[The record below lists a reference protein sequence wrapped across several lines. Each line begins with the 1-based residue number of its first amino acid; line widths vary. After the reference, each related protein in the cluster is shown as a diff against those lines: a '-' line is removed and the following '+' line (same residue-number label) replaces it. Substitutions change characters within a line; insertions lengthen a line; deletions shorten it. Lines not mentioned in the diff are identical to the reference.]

1 MQNICILVYVLV
13 HGLFSKGNSIEIST
27 VMAAIVGEKHLQVPY
42 TER

>member
-27 VMAAIVGEKHLQVPY
+27 VMATIVGEIHLQVPF